1 MESQSFTYFS
11 HNTMKE
17 ELVNLNEN
25 QLNALREFYVER
37 YVDNME
43 TKDLVQYVTDD
54 MFQYMESLPDNE
66 VIDECLNYW
75 DDMFDEV
82 IEEVKEFEQC
92 DFKKTLDDKREEYLD
107 SLSEGKDLDDYGS
120 KVDALV
126 DSMGVTDEKVS
137 TTPDAR
143 IWICY
148 NSSINKG
155 DTPYEYFQ
163 KKTRNIHIPCRW
175 LYI

>member
-1 MESQSFTYFS
+1 MESKSFTYFS
-11 HNTMKE
+11 HNTMKD

-37 YVDNME
+37 FVDNME

-66 VIDECLNYW
+66 VIEECLNYW
-75 DDMFDEV
+75 DDMFEEV
-82 IEEVKEFEQC
+82 IDDIKDFEQC
-92 DFKKTLDDKREEYLD
+92 DFKKTLADKKDDYLD

-126 DSMGVTDEKVS
+126 DSMSVTDEKES
-137 TTPDAR
+137 TVHRRKDLD
-143 IWICY
+143 
-148 NSSINKG
+148 S
-155 DTPYEYFQ
+155 
-163 KKTRNIHIPCRW
+163 
-175 LYI
+175 L